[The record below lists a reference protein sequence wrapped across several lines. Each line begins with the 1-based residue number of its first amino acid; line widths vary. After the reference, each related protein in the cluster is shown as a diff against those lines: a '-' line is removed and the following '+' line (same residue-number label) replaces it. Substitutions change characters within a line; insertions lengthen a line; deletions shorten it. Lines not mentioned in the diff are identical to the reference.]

1 MHKIILL
8 GLPTIQSLSYNT
20 TTGVMTCI
28 STGGPV
34 TNLTWNRSGGS
45 YSQSKI
51 IVDTVSATYHNLL
64 YISSNALSD
73 YTGIFS
79 CTVSN
84 SRGSVSERIEDYKC
98 KFLSDNQ

>member
-1 MHKIILL
+1 MFIGSLL
-8 GLPTIQSLSYNT
+8 IQSLSYNT
-20 TTGVMTCI
+20 TTGVVTCV

-64 YISSNALSD
+64 YISSNTLSD

-79 CTVSN
+79 CNLSN
-84 SRGSVSERIEDYKC
+84 SRGIASSIISNDYKC
-98 KFLSDNQ
+98 ELKTSHS